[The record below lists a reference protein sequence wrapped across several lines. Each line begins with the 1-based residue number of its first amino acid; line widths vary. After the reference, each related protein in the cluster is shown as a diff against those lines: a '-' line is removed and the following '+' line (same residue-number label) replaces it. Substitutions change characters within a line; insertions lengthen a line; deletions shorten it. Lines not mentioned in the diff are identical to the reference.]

1 MKRMIGIDLGTSTSE
16 VAVMKDGIP
25 FIIPNERGN
34 GITPSVIGMKEG
46 RFVIGE
52 DAAERQL
59 LYPQDTVAEVKRK
72 MGSGERIKL
81 SNKYYTPEELS
92 SKLLVHLKA
101 YAEYYLKEP
110 VDSAVI
116 TVPAYFN
123 NEQRKATLEAG
134 GLAGLSVERIL
145 NEPTA
150 AALCYGI
157 EHIAEESR
165 ILVYDFG
172 GGTFDVTLLEMF
184 DGVLEVKASS
194 GNNELGG
201 KEFDQRLI
209 DYLIKAGKE
218 KYQVDLSEDIYAMVK
233 LREAAINCKIA
244 LSSQE
249 KYDIVLPMIAV
260 AGAVPVTLQETITVD
275 MFEEMIADLIELTRK
290 PIETVLADSGYTS
303 EDIDLIL
310 LTGGSTRIPYI
321 GRYVESLLGKKPEK
335 LLDPDLAVAMGAA
348 VQAAIVSGEIDSQE
362 GIMITDVSPYALGV
376 RVLVDMYGMPFDNYL
391 DILIPRNTTIPV
403 TKTKRYSTAVD
414 NQRYADIEVY
424 QGEQEIATDNMLL
437 GEFKVGDFPRAKA
450 GREKIDVKF
459 SYDLNG
465 LLVVTATV
473 VSTGEEASV
482 SIDMKDLKEDEEID
496 ISKWD
501 KAPMA
506 QKFRSTV
513 RKVEKW
519 LKAQEDET
527 PDSIELEE
535 ILIALKEAI
544 VLNREP
550 EELEDI
556 EGELLELLDQL
567 P

>member
-16 VAVMKDGIP
+16 VAVMMDGTP
-25 FIIPNERGN
+25 FIIPNERGH
-34 GITPSVIGMKEG
+34 GITPSVVGMKEG
-46 RFVIGE
+46 RFLGGE
-52 DAAERQL
+52 EAAERQL
-59 LYPQDTVAEVKRK
+59 LYPQDTVTEVKRK
-72 MGSGERIKL
+72 MGSNERIKL
-81 SNKYYTPEELS
+81 SNKFYSPEELS

-101 YAEYYLKEP
+101 YAENYLKEP
-110 VDSAVI
+110 VDSAII

-123 NEQRKATLEAG
+123 NEQRKATMEAG
-134 GLAGLSVERIL
+134 RLAGLSVERIL

-150 AALCYGI
+150 AALCYGL
-157 EHIAEESR
+157 EHISEESR

-209 DYLIKAGKE
+209 DYLVKVGKE
-218 KYQVDLSEDIYAMVK
+218 KYQIDLSKDIYAMVK

-244 LSSQE
+244 LSSQDE
-249 KYDIVLPMIAV
+249 YSIVLPMIAV
-260 AGAVPVTLQETITVD
+260 ADGAPVTLQETITVD
-275 MFEEMIADLIELTRK
+275 MFEEMIADLVELTRR
-290 PIETVLADSGYTS
+290 PIETVLADSGYIG
-303 EDIDLIL
+303 EEIDLIL

-321 GRYVESLLGKKPEK
+321 SRYVESLLGKKPEK

-348 VQAAIVSGEIDSQE
+348 VQAAIMSGEIDSQE
-362 GIMITDVSPYALGV
+362 GLMITDVAPYALGV
-376 RVLVDMYGMPFDNYL
+376 RVLIDMYGMPFDNFL
-391 DILIPRNTTIPV
+391 DILIPRNTTVPV
-403 TKTKRYSTAVD
+403 TKTKRYRTAVD
-414 NQRYADIEVY
+414 NQRFADIEVY
-424 QGEQEIATDNMLL
+424 QGEEEIATNNMLL
-437 GEFKVGDFPRAKA
+437 GKFKIGEFPRAKA
-450 GREKIDVKF
+450 GKEKIDVKF

-482 SIDMKDLKEDEEID
+482 SIDMKSWKAAEEID
-496 ISKWD
+496 ISQWD

-506 QKFRSTV
+506 HKYRSSV

-519 LKAQEDET
+519 LKAHEADT

-535 ILIALKEAI
+535 MLIALKEAI
-544 VLNREP
+544 VLEREQ
-550 EELEDI
+550 EELEEI
-556 EGELLELLDQL
+556 EEELLELIDQL

>member
-1 MKRMIGIDLGTSTSE
+1 MKKIIGIDLGTSTSE
-16 VAVMKDGIP
+16 VAVMIDGIP
-25 FIIPNERGN
+25 FIVPNNRGN
-34 GITPSVIGMKEG
+34 GITPSVIGMKDG
-46 RFVIGE
+46 RFLVGE

-59 LYPQDTVAEVKRK
+59 LYPQDTVTEVKRK
-72 MGSGERIKL
+72 MGSEERIKL
-81 SNKYYTPEELS
+81 SNKYYSPEELS
-92 SKLLVHLKA
+92 SRLLVHLKA
-101 YAEYYLKEP
+101 YAENYLKEP

-123 NEQRKATLEAG
+123 NEQRKATMEAG
-134 GLAGLSVERIL
+134 RLAGLSVERIL

-157 EHIAEESR
+157 EHLEEESR

-209 DYLIKAGKE
+209 DYLIKVGKE
-218 KYQVDLSEDIYAMVK
+218 KYQVDLSEDIYGMVK

-244 LSSQE
+244 LSSQDE
-249 KYDIVLPMIAV
+249 YNIFLPIIAV
-260 AGAVPVTLQETITVD
+260 ADGAPVTLQETITVD
-275 MFEEMIADLIELTRK
+275 MFEEMIADLVELTRK
-290 PIETVLADSGYTS
+290 PIETVLDDSGYTG

-321 GRYVESLLGKKPEK
+321 DRYVERLLGKKPDK

-348 VQAAIVSGEIDSQE
+348 VQAGIVSGEIDSQE
-362 GIMITDVSPYALGV
+362 GIMITDVAPYGLGV
-376 RVLVDMYGMPFDNYL
+376 RVMGNMYGVPFDNYM

-403 TKTKRYSTAVD
+403 TKTKRYRTAVD
-414 NQRYADIEVY
+414 NQRYADVEVY
-424 QGEQEIATDNMLL
+424 QGEEEIATDNILL
-437 GEFKVGDFPRAKA
+437 GEFKVGEFPRAKA
-450 GREKIDVKF
+450 GKEKIDVRF

-465 LLVVTATV
+465 LLVVTAIV
-473 VSTGEEASV
+473 VSTGEEAFV
-482 SIDMKDLKEDEEID
+482 SIDMKNLREDEEVD
-496 ISKWD
+496 ISKWN

-506 QKFRSTV
+506 QEFRSTI
-513 RKVEKW
+513 RKAEKW
-519 LKAQEDET
+519 LKAQEDDT

-544 VLNREP
+544 VLKRDQ

-556 EGELLELLDQL
+556 EAELLELIEQL